1 MWTRGHEV
9 YERSSQAV
17 QYYYTLITLIL
28 SHCRQT
34 GRPVQA
40 HGQTSLTPN
49 ARYAQV
55 LSLHKVTGLNSF
67 PLCRGALRFLILDGG
82 FGALVVVL

>member
-1 MWTRGHEV
+1 MWTRENEV
-9 YERSSQAV
+9 YERSSHAIQCC
-17 QYYYTLITLIL
+17 YILITLIL
-28 SHCRQT
+28 SHYHQT

-40 HGQTSLTPN
+40 QGQTLSDPN
-49 ARYAQV
+49 AQYAQV
-55 LSLHKVTGLNSF
+55 PSLYKVTGLNSF